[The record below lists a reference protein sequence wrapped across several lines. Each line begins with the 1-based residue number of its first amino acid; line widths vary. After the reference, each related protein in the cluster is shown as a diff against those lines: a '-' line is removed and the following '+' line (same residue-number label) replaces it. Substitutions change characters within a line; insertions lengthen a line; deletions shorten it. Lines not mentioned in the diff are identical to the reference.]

1 MSDAEV
7 RPPAASRV
15 DNNQSQQKS
24 NTDQDLD
31 RLDMPPSAAEIQSSD
46 IHHPD
51 AASPVE
57 SGEVNETEDVDS
69 PTGQDGG
76 AKDQTMANFWVAV
89 RRLPR
94 YVRLAA
100 ALALDPHVPASSKAI
115 LAVGGAYAVSP
126 IDFVPGIIPV
136 AGQLDDLYVML
147 TALQQAIRATPD
159 GVVSAHLDRAGIQ
172 RSHLDDDKAAVRA
185 LVILGAKTAARVGG
199 RLVKQ
204 ASQQVMAM
212 ASRSIERGRKA
223 GDHEPI

>member
-1 MSDAEV
+1 MSDADV
-7 RPPAASRV
+7 RSPAVSRV
-15 DNNQSQQKS
+15 DNNQSHQRS
-24 NTDQDLD
+24 NTDEDLD
-31 RLDMPPSAAEIQSSD
+31 RLDMPPSAAEIQRSD

-57 SGEVNETEDVDS
+57 SGEVNEIGEEAT
-69 PTGQDGG
+69 TGRNGG
-76 AKDQTMANFWVAV
+76 AKDETMANFWVAV

-100 ALALDPHVPASSKAI
+100 ALVSDPHVPARSKAF
-115 LAVGGAYAVSP
+115 LAVGGAYVVSP

-159 GVVSAHLDRAGIQ
+159 RVVSAHLDRVGIQ

-185 LVILGAKTAARVGG
+185 LVVLAAKSAVRVGG
-199 RLVKQ
+199 RLAKQ
-204 ASQQVMAM
+204 ASQQLMAM

>member
-1 MSDAEV
+1 MSDV
-7 RPPAASRV
+7 DVHPPAASRV
-15 DNNQSQQKS
+15 DNNQSHQTS
-24 NTDQDLD
+24 NMDEDLD
-31 RLDMPPSAAEIQSSD
+31 RLDMPPSAAEIQRSD

-57 SGEVNETEDVDS
+57 SGAMNEIEEDES
-69 PTGQDGG
+69 RTGQDGG
-76 AKDQTMANFWVAV
+76 GKDQTMANFWVAV

-100 ALALDPHVPASSKAI
+100 ALVADPHVPARSKAF
-115 LAVGGAYAVSP
+115 LAVGGAYVVSP

-136 AGQLDDLYVML
+136 AGQLDDLYVLL

-159 GVVSAHLDRAGIQ
+159 RVVSAHLDRVGIQ
-172 RSHLDDDKAAVRA
+172 RAHLDDDKAAVRA
-185 LVILGAKTAARVGG
+185 LVILGAKTAVRVGG
-199 RLVKQ
+199 RLAKR
-204 ASQQVMAM
+204 ASQQLMAM